1 MVLEFSAVEHPED
14 WMRVVAEQLG
24 MPVEGTR
31 VKLPE
36 MLGQGFFSQYTLCE
50 WLTLN
55 YLGFVT
61 HEPLMLVRRP
71 VAASPWIPVMFYTT
85 TGYEQIIGAS
95 SRAVG
100 IDTLDGIFMPSCH
113 IPTEW
118 RIPPGVWLTNVTLTF
133 HGERVQPLLDG
144 DCYLAR
150 LLHSWQSF
158 YLFETITP
166 AMALVL
172 ANIGRCVEE
181 QGAPFQMLAL
191 LRLSIELFGYFVER
205 IERRAG
211 AAQFTNLD
219 GRDVEAIFQVRA
231 RILQDLA
238 RVPSIVELGSMV
250 GMSPSKLQRYFRLV
264 TGISITEFAMA
275 ERMEWAKRLLAS
287 RRYTVSEVGYT
298 VGYTNLSHFSEI
310 FRRYYQL
317 NPKQFQASQME

>member
-14 WMRVVAEQLG
+14 WMRMVAEQLG
-24 MPVEGTR
+24 MPVEETQ

-55 YLGFVT
+55 YLRFVT

-118 RIPPGVWLTNVTLTF
+118 RTPPGVWLTNVTLTF
-133 HGERVQPLLDG
+133 HGERVLPLLGG

-150 LLHSWQSF
+150 LLHSRQSF
-158 YLFETITP
+158 YLFETITS
-166 AMALVL
+166 AMAVVL
-172 ANIGRCVEE
+172 ANIGRSVEG
-181 QGAPFQMLAL
+181 QGAMLEL

-211 AAQFTNLD
+211 ATQFTGLD
-219 GRDVEAIFQVRA
+219 GRDVEAMFQVRA

-238 RVPSIVELGSMV
+238 QVPSVVELANMA
-250 GMSPSKLQRYFRLV
+250 GMSPSKLQRCFRLV
-264 TGISITEFAMA
+264 MGASITEFAMA

-298 VGYTNLSHFSEI
+298 VGYANLSHFSEI
-310 FRRYYQL
+310 FRRHYQM

>member
-1 MVLEFSAVEHPED
+1 
-14 WMRVVAEQLG
+14 MRVVAEQLG
-24 MPVEGTR
+24 MPVEGTQ

-36 MLGQGFFSQYTLCE
+36 MLGRGFFSQYTLCE

-55 YLGFVT
+55 YLHFFT

-71 VAASPWIPVMFYTT
+71 VKASPWIPIIFYTT
-85 TGYEQIIGAS
+85 AGYEQIIGES
-95 SRAVG
+95 SRSVG

-118 RIPPGVWLTNVTLTF
+118 RTPPGVWLTNVTLTF
-133 HGERVQPLLDG
+133 HGERVLPLLGG

-150 LLHSWQSF
+150 LLHSRQSF
-158 YLFETITP
+158 YLFETITS
-166 AMALVL
+166 AMAVVL
-172 ANIGRCVEE
+172 ANIGRSVEG
-181 QGAPFQMLAL
+181 QGAMLEL

-211 AAQFTNLD
+211 ATQFTGLD
-219 GRDVEAIFQVRA
+219 GRDVEAMFQVRA

-238 RVPSIVELGSMV
+238 QVPSVVELANMA
-250 GMSPSKLQRYFRLV
+250 GMSPSKLQRCFRLV
-264 TGISITEFAMA
+264 MGASITEFAMA

-298 VGYTNLSHFSEI
+298 VGYANLSHFSEI
-310 FRRYYQL
+310 FRRHYQM

>member
-1 MVLEFSAVEHPED
+1 
-14 WMRVVAEQLG
+14 MRMVAEQLG
-24 MPVEGTR
+24 MPVEETQ

-36 MLGQGFFSQYTLCE
+36 MLGRGFFSQYTLCE

-55 YLGFVT
+55 YLHFFT

-71 VAASPWIPVMFYTT
+71 VKASPWIPIIFYTT
-85 TGYEQIIGAS
+85 AGYEQIIGES
-95 SRAVG
+95 SRSVG

-118 RIPPGVWLTNVTLTF
+118 RTPPGVWLTNVTLTF
-133 HGERVQPLLDG
+133 HGERVQPLLGG

-150 LLHSWQSF
+150 LLHSRQSF
-158 YLFETITP
+158 YLFETITS
-166 AMALVL
+166 AMAVVL
-172 ANIGRCVEE
+172 ANIGRSVEG
-181 QGAPFQMLAL
+181 QGAMLEL

-211 AAQFTNLD
+211 AAQFTGLD
-219 GRDVEAIFQVRA
+219 GRDVEAMFQVRA

-238 RVPSIVELGSMV
+238 QVPSVVELANMA
-250 GMSPSKLQRYFRLV
+250 GMSPSKLQRCFRLV
-264 TGISITEFAMA
+264 MGASITEFALA

-298 VGYTNLSHFSEI
+298 VGYANLSHFSEI
-310 FRRYYQL
+310 FRRHYQM
-317 NPKQFQASQME
+317 NPKQFQASQVE

>member
-1 MVLEFSAVEHPED
+1 
-14 WMRVVAEQLG
+14 MRVVAEQLG

-55 YLGFVT
+55 YLRFVT

-85 TGYEQIIGAS
+85 
-95 SRAVG
+95 
-100 IDTLDGIFMPSCH
+100 FMPSCH

-181 QGAPFQMLAL
+181 QGAPFHMLAL

>member
-1 MVLEFSAVEHPED
+1 
-14 WMRVVAEQLG
+14 MRVVAEQLG

-55 YLGFVT
+55 YLHFFT

-71 VAASPWIPVMFYTT
+71 VKASPWIPVIFYTT
-85 TGYEQIIGAS
+85 AGYEQIIGES
-95 SRAVG
+95 SRSVG

-118 RIPPGVWLTNVTLTF
+118 RTPPGVWLTNVTLTF

-166 AMALVL
+166 ADVGSTSAIDRAFRVFRG
-172 ANIGRCVEE
+172 ANRAKGRGGTIHKPRWARCGGHIPSASENTAGSCP
-181 QGAPFQMLAL
+181 GAEHCGAGQYG
-191 LRLSIELFGYFVER
+191 GYESV
-205 IERRAG
+205 
-211 AAQFTNLD
+211 
-219 GRDVEAIFQVRA
+219 
-231 RILQDLA
+231 
-238 RVPSIVELGSMV
+238 
-250 GMSPSKLQRYFRLV
+250 
-264 TGISITEFAMA
+264 
-275 ERMEWAKRLLAS
+275 
-287 RRYTVSEVGYT
+287 
-298 VGYTNLSHFSEI
+298 
-310 FRRYYQL
+310 
-317 NPKQFQASQME
+317 

>member
-14 WMRVVAEQLG
+14 WMRMVAEQLG
-24 MPVEGTR
+24 MPVEETQ

-36 MLGQGFFSQYTLCE
+36 MLGRGFFSQYTLCE

-55 YLGFVT
+55 YLHFFT

-71 VAASPWIPVMFYTT
+71 VKASPWIPVIFYTT
-85 TGYEQIIGAS
+85 AGYEQIIGES
-95 SRAVG
+95 SRSVG

-118 RIPPGVWLTNVTLTF
+118 RTPPGVWLTNVTLTF
-133 HGERVQPLLDG
+133 HGERVLPLLGG

-150 LLHSWQSF
+150 LLHSRQSF
-158 YLFETITP
+158 YLFETITS
-166 AMALVL
+166 AMAVVL
-172 ANIGRCVEE
+172 ANIGRSVEG
-181 QGAPFQMLAL
+181 QGAMLEL

-219 GRDVEAIFQVRA
+219 GRDVEAMFQVRA

-238 RVPSIVELGSMV
+238 QVPRVVELANMA
-250 GMSPSKLQRYFRLV
+250 GMSPSKLQRCFRLV
-264 TGISITEFAMA
+264 MGASITEFAMA

-298 VGYTNLSHFSEI
+298 VGYANLSHFSEI
-310 FRRYYQL
+310 FRRHYQM
-317 NPKQFQASQME
+317 NPKQFQASQVE

>member
-1 MVLEFSAVEHPED
+1 
-14 WMRVVAEQLG
+14 MRMVAEQLG
-24 MPVEGTR
+24 MPVEETQ

-55 YLGFVT
+55 YLRFVT

-118 RIPPGVWLTNVTLTF
+118 RTPPGVWLTNVTLTF
-133 HGERVQPLLDG
+133 HGERVLPLLGG

-150 LLHSWQSF
+150 LLHSRQSF
-158 YLFETITP
+158 YLFETITS
-166 AMALVL
+166 AMAVVL
-172 ANIGRCVEE
+172 ANIGRSVEG
-181 QGAPFQMLAL
+181 QGAMLEL

-211 AAQFTNLD
+211 ATQFTGLD
-219 GRDVEAIFQVRA
+219 GRDVEAMFQVRA

-238 RVPSIVELGSMV
+238 QVPSVVELANMA
-250 GMSPSKLQRYFRLV
+250 GMSPSKLQRCFRLV
-264 TGISITEFAMA
+264 MGASITEFAMA

-298 VGYTNLSHFSEI
+298 VGYANLSHFSEI
-310 FRRYYQL
+310 FRRHYQM

>member
-1 MVLEFSAVEHPED
+1 
-14 WMRVVAEQLG
+14 MRMVAEQLG

-55 YLGFVT
+55 YLHFFT

-71 VAASPWIPVMFYTT
+71 VKASPWIPIIFYTT
-85 TGYEQIIGAS
+85 AGYEQIIGES
-95 SRAVG
+95 SRSVG

-118 RIPPGVWLTNVTLTF
+118 RTPPGVWLTNVTLTF
-133 HGERVQPLLDG
+133 HGERVQPLLGG
-144 DCYLAR
+144 DCYLVR
-150 LLHSWQSF
+150 LLHSRQSF
-158 YLFETITP
+158 YLFETITS
-166 AMALVL
+166 AMAVVL
-172 ANIGRCVEE
+172 ANIGRSVEG
-181 QGAPFQMLAL
+181 QGAMLEL
-191 LRLSIELFGYFVER
+191 LRQSIELFGYFVER

-211 AAQFTNLD
+211 AAQFTGLD
-219 GRDVEAIFQVRA
+219 GRDVEAMFQVRA

-238 RVPSIVELGSMV
+238 QVPSVVELANMA
-250 GMSPSKLQRYFRLV
+250 GMSPSKLQRCFRLV
-264 TGISITEFAMA
+264 MGASITEFTLA

-298 VGYTNLSHFSEI
+298 VGYANLSHFSEI
-310 FRRYYQL
+310 FRRHYQM
-317 NPKQFQASQME
+317 NPKQFQASQVE

>member
-1 MVLEFSAVEHPED
+1 
-14 WMRVVAEQLG
+14 MRVVAEQLG

-55 YLGFVT
+55 YLRFVT
-61 HEPLMLVRRP
+61 HDPLMLVRRP

-118 RIPPGVWLTNVTLTF
+118 RTPPGVWLTNVTLTF
-133 HGERVQPLLDG
+133 HGERVLPLLGG
-144 DCYLAR
+144 DCYLVR
-150 LLHSWQSF
+150 LLHSRQSF
-158 YLFETITP
+158 YLFETITS
-166 AMALVL
+166 AVAVVL
-172 ANIGRCVEE
+172 ASIGRSVEG
-181 QGAPFQMLAL
+181 QGAMLEL

-211 AAQFTNLD
+211 AAQFTGID
-219 GRDVEAIFQVRA
+219 GRDVEAMFQVRA

-238 RVPSIVELGSMV
+238 QVPSVVELANMA
-250 GMSPSKLQRYFRLV
+250 GMSPSKLQRCFRLV
-264 TGISITEFAMA
+264 MGASITEFTLA

-298 VGYTNLSHFSEI
+298 NLSHFSEI
-310 FRRYYQL
+310 FRRHYQM
-317 NPKQFQASQME
+317 NPKQFQASQVE